1 MRQAAACIAVRLLV
15 CQLDWQSYSLQGT
28 LLAAVAL
35 LALAGAARAA
45 VKPED
50 GAQRG
55 VGVVLAGQVFVVV
68 LAGPRVA
75 A

>member
-50 GAQRG
+50 GAD
-55 VGVVLAGQVFVVV
+55 
-68 LAGPRVA
+68 
-75 A
+75 